1 MLSGHVAIVLINRGI
16 IVIAITIVYNI
27 VVVMR
32 IVDDMCVFGVVA
44 GSDRFT
50 DVVACIV

>member
-1 MLSGHVAIVLINRGI
+1 MLSGHVAIVFINRGI
-16 IVIAITIVYNI
+16 IVIVIDD

-44 GSDRFT
+44 GSDWFAR
-50 DVVACIV
+50 VIACIV

>member
-1 MLSGHVAIVLINRGI
+1 MAIVFINRGI
-16 IVIAITIVYNI
+16 IVIVIDDVVV

-50 DVVACIV
+50 GVVACIV